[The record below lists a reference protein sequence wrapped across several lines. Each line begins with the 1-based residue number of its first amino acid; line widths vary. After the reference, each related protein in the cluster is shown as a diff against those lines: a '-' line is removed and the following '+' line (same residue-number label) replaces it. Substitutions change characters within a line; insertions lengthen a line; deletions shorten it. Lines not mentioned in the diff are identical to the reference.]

1 MPLAYYECE
10 LTNRQLP
17 QLIAKG
23 RFFCNQI
30 AYSLFIFQNPNS
42 ILWLQKNR
50 PFVIK
55 LSESLRPRP
64 PLATAL
70 LKANGG
76 GAIGLGHVI
85 PVHYM
90 PGISLP
96 ARELFFVWVRVN
108 GFPVCGFVLL

>member
-17 QLIAKG
+17 QFDCKE
-23 RFFCNQI
+23 
-30 AYSLFIFQNPNS
+30 
-42 ILWLQKNR
+42 
-50 PFVIK
+50 
-55 LSESLRPRP
+55 SESLRLRP
-64 PLATAL
+64 PLAMAL

>member
-1 MPLAYYECE
+1 MVCGSRNKYFAPVPTGDAPQKTPPKFGRDTPLVYYECE

-23 RFFCNQI
+23 RCFCNQI

-64 PLATAL
+64 PLAMAL

-76 GAIGLGHVI
+76 GAIG
-85 PVHYM
+85 
-90 PGISLP
+90 
-96 ARELFFVWVRVN
+96 
-108 GFPVCGFVLL
+108 